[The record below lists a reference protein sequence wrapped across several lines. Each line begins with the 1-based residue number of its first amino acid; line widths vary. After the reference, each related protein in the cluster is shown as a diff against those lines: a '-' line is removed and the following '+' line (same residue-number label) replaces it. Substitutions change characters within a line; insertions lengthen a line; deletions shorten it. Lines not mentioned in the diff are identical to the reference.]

1 MANFSKVGTH
11 SLRIPA
17 AVSMKS
23 PEIQIQLQLRQGP
36 MVEETRRV

>member
-1 MANFSKVGTH
+1 MVNFSKVGTH
-11 SLRIPA
+11 SLCIPA